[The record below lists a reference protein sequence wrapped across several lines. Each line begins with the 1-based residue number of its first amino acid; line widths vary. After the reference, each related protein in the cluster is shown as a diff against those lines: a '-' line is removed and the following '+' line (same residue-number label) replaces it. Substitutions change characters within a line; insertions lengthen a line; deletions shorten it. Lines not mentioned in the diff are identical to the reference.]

1 MPASTPPLA
10 SVLGAVALVVVVGS
24 AHPAHAEDVTG
35 DAELRAELARQ
46 GAAIAELKAQLDAET
61 TRQDEEDTR
70 RKEREALEANKPPL
84 LDRLGLHFS
93 GFTQVDWVIH
103 NQSSQNESNGST
115 GLLLNQ
121 DRFELRREHLRLDI
135 DQGLVLGRVEVD
147 ANPTPGPHV
156 RPIDAEVSL
165 RWPAKPDDAK
175 RLPQVMATLGLMRI
189 PFGYEVQELDYV
201 RPFLERATVLQAFF
215 PGEFDL
221 GARLGANYRF
231 VDAMIAL
238 MNGDPIGNKVFP
250 DLAPVSAKDVVG
262 RLGIDVS
269 IVHGVRFQ
277 AGASAVTG
285 TGFHAGTPAT
295 KPQLVWQDQNGD
307 GLVEPN
313 EIVAVGGAPA
323 TPSQT
328 FHRFAIG
335 GDARLLVKVPLLG
348 ELAIRAEAVAGQNID
363 RGVEV
368 ADPVGAG
375 HDLRELGWTLGATQE
390 VTRWAM
396 IGLRYDTYNPDSDAS
411 QQQALNLVPIDRS
424 YSTMALMAMARYH
437 DSARLLLEY
446 DINRNPLGVAADGS
460 PTTLADNT
468 LTLRAQLVY

>member
-1 MPASTPPLA
+1 MS
-10 SVLGAVALVVVVGS
+10 GS
-24 AHPAHAEDVTG
+24 ARAQETTATAPAPVAAPPPD
-35 DAELRAELARQ
+35 ELKTLREEMARQ
-46 GAAIAELKAQLDAET
+46 GAALAELKASLEEEKKQREEAEKT
-61 TRQDEEDTR
+61 
-70 RKEREALEANKPPL
+70 APL
-84 LDRLGLHFS
+84 FDRLGLTFS

-103 NQSSQNESNGST
+103 NQSSQNEINGST

-135 DQGLVLGRVEVD
+135 DEGLVLGRVEID
-147 ANPTPGPHV
+147 ANTTNGPQV
-156 RPIDAEVSL
+156 RPIDAEVSF
-165 RWPAKPDDAK
+165 RWPEKPDETK
-175 RLPQVMATLGLMRI
+175 RLPSLMATLGLMRI

-221 GARLGANYRF
+221 GARLAARYRF

-238 MNGDPIGNKVFP
+238 MNGNPIGDKVFP
-250 DLAPVSAKDVVG
+250 ALAPVDAKDVVG
-262 RLGIDVS
+262 RLGIDVG
-269 IVHGVRFQ
+269 IVRGVRFQ

-295 KPQLVWQDQNGD
+295 KNQLVWQDLNGD

-313 EIVAVGGAPA
+313 EIVAVGGTPA

-335 GDARLLVKVPLLG
+335 GDARLLVSVPVIG
-348 ELAIRAEAVAGQNID
+348 DFAFRAEVVGGQNID

-375 HDLRELGWTLGATQE
+375 HDLREFGWTLGATQE
-390 VTRWAM
+390 LTKWAM
-396 IGLRYDTYNPDSDAS
+396 IGVRYDTYNPNADSS
-411 QQQALNLVPIDRS
+411 QQRALDLVLIDRS
-424 YSTMALMAMARYH
+424 YSTVALMAMARYRG
-437 DSARLLLEY
+437 ARLLLEY
-446 DINRNPLGVAADGS
+446 DINKNPLGVAADGS